1 MMTLRETHTS
11 QLGSEAVVVSDR
23 GDGAEIIAAAKRRIN
38 EMVPLA
44 IARLEEIIK
53 NPESEASSVRAAQD
67 ALARAGL
74 RQGTRGAQR

>member
-1 MMTLRETHTS
+1 MIRKTHMS
-11 QLGSEAVVVSDR
+11 QLGSDAFVVSDR

-53 NPESEASSVRAAQD
+53 NPGHRGSAVRAAQD

-74 RQGTRGAQR
+74 RQGTRGAQ